1 MSDDGEARRAERLR
15 GDIADIATRQK
26 QVRFE
31 EIRSIVNRLGEFME
45 VGSRSITHGT
55 LFTVGTER
63 FSIVSH
69 NRGDS
74 HLKRAY
80 VKSFLEAMARL
91 EWFEDEE

>member
-1 MSDDGEARRAERLR
+1 MSDDSKARRAERLR
-15 GDIADIATRQK
+15 GDIADIATRQR

-31 EIRSIVNRLGEFME
+31 EIQSIVNRLGEFME
-45 VGSRSITHGT
+45 VGSRSIRHGT

-74 HLKRAY
+74 HLKKVY
-80 VKSFLEAMARL
+80 VKSFLEAMARV
-91 EWFEDEE
+91 EWFEDEQ